1 MDCGRDRNGICRQIV
16 GGSFSLRTPNINY
29 PELRSGS
36 VCDGD
41 LPERAVGRFV
51 VNVRIK
57 FPKLGEDLICV
68 AMNGWTSESMVS
80 EG

>member
-1 MDCGRDRNGICRQIV
+1 
-16 GGSFSLRTPNINY
+16 
-29 PELRSGS
+29 
-36 VCDGD
+36 
-41 LPERAVGRFV
+41 VGRLV

-68 AMNGWTSESMVS
+68 TRNGWTSESMVS